1 MIYDFI
7 NKFKLIKLNY
17 EINYVNYEITNFQLQ
32 MPRDFLENYRKR
44 STTLVKTYRQLRK
57 LKYSNGERFYS
68 DECISQMQEISCS
81 PLYCS
86 ADENQL
92 LVKHDREDCHQII
105 SNW

>member
-1 MIYDFI
+1 M
-7 NKFKLIKLNY
+7 NC
-17 EINYVNYEITNFQLQ
+17 EITFFQLQ
-32 MPRDFLENYRKR
+32 MPRDFLENYRKQ
-44 STTLVKTYRQLRK
+44 STTLVETYRQLRK

-86 ADENQL
+86 VDENQL
-92 LVKHDREDCHQII
+92 LVKHDREDCYQII